1 MPGPAKMLSMLTDK
15 TYFNLVHIQSFNSL
29 VQNVTIHV
37 ARHSDKHTGS
47 SKSFIAVTE
56 YLQPY

>member
-1 MPGPAKMLSMLTDK
+1 MLSMLTDK

-37 ARHSDKHTGS
+37 AQHTDKNTGS